1 MPKQLVR
8 LYIRP
13 DCPPCDEAE
22 ALLQEVS
29 AIRPVDIQRTDID
42 MDPVFRQ
49 LYADHIPVLDFGNHR
64 LYWPFAAGDI
74 HQMLDQAIPLPTV
87 TGRTRD
93 LVVWVDKLVYH
104 FAKHWLLFI
113 GLIIG
118 LYAGLPLLAPL
129 LMAAGFEGPA
139 NLIYSG
145 YRLGC
150 HQLPSRSFF
159 IEGQQIAYCE
169 RCMATYTS
177 LFLSGILFGFVRH
190 WLKPLSWKVY
200 ILFLV
205 PLALDGISQLVGL
218 RTSNWVLRTI
228 TGALFGFGSAW
239 MAFPYLEQGFRD
251 ARQSVSDQL
260 RLE

>member
-1 MPKQLVR
+1 MPIQLVK
-8 LYIRP
+8 LYLQLNSP
-13 DCPPCDEAE
+13 SCDEAE

-29 AIRPVDIQRTDID
+29 AARPIDIQRTDID
-42 MDPVFRQ
+42 TDPVFEQ
-49 LYADHIPVLDFGNHR
+49 LYAGHVPVLDFGGHR
-64 LYWPFAAGDI
+64 LYWPFTAADI
-74 HQMLDQAIPLPTV
+74 EQMLDQTLPQPAV
-87 TGRTRD
+87 TGCARN
-93 LVVWVDKLVYH
+93 VVIWVDKFVYH

-113 GLIIG
+113 GVIIG
-118 LYAGLPLLAPL
+118 LYAGLPILAPL
-129 LMAAGFEGPA
+129 LMAAGLEAPA

-159 IEGQQIAYCE
+159 ISGQQIAYCE
-169 RCMATYTS
+169 RCMATYTA
-177 LFLSGILFGFVRH
+177 LFLSVILFAFVRR

-205 PLALDGISQLVGL
+205 PLALDGVSQMFGL

-239 MAFPYLEQGFRD
+239 MAFPYLEEGFLD
-251 ARQSVSDQL
+251 ARKSVSDQL
-260 RLE
+260 HLE